1 MTSTTHTPHASQ
13 GSDAPRSAAGPAPA
27 RHWALLLMLSGNML
41 IDALEVS
48 TVVVAMPSI
57 GRSLHLAPS
66 SASWFMTCFALG
78 FGGFILPGARLT
90 ARLGRRRMYLA
101 ALLVFAL
108 ASLAAGLAAD
118 PFTLAATRVVKG
130 VSVAVMA
137 PTGLAIIANTFADGP
152 ARRRA
157 LAVYS
162 LFGASGFSAGLL
174 LTGALTLTSWRWA
187 LALGAPVGLLLF
199 AFGLRLIPG
208 DAAKTPPAPAR
219 SATPASS
226 GPPGPPGPSPVRAWP
241 VLRSAFGAAALNGPY
256 WGFLFVVTYRL
267 QADRGWSPLTTGL
280 ALLPTSLPLA
290 LTALA
295 SGRLVSR
302 FGPPRLITAGSLA
315 ALAGYV
321 WYLAGDGR
329 ASYLSGVLPTALLVG
344 VGYVLSFS
352 ALHIQAVSGVPPHRQ
367 GVVTGI
373 YQTAVQIGGAATLAA
388 VAFTAAASR
397 TAALLVVA
405 AAAAAGWLVSVAGL
419 ATDRATSG
427 PAASGPA
434 PSEPAPSQPAP
445 SETRE
450 G

>member
-1 MTSTTHTPHASQ
+1 MTSTTHTPQTPDTPRPAVAS
-13 GSDAPRSAAGPAPA
+13 APAPA
-27 RHWALLLMLSGNML
+27 TARHGALLLMLSGNML

-90 ARLGRRRMYLA
+90 ARLGRRRMYLG

-162 LFGASGFSAGLL
+162 MFGASGFSAGLV

-187 LALGAPVGLLLF
+187 LILGAPVGLLLF
-199 AFGLRLIPG
+199 LFGIRLIPG
-208 DAAKTPPAPAR
+208 DSAKASPPPAPPTP
-219 SATPASS
+219 SAA
-226 GPPGPPGPSPVRAWP
+226 PGPSPVRAWP
-241 VLRSAFGAAALNGPY
+241 VIRSALGAAALNGPY
-256 WGFLFVVTYRL
+256 WGFLFLVTYRL
-267 QADRGWSPLTTGL
+267 QAGRAWSPLTTGL

-302 FGPPRLITAGSLA
+302 FGPPRLITVGSLA
-315 ALAGYV
+315 ALAGYI
-321 WYLAGDGR
+321 WYLVGDGR
-329 ASYLSGVLPTALLVG
+329 TSYLAGVLPTALLVG

-352 ALHIQAVSGVPPHRQ
+352 ALHVQAVTGVPPHRQ

-397 TAALLVVA
+397 TAALLFVA
-405 AAAAAGWLVSVAGL
+405 AAAAAGWLVAIAGL
-419 ATDRATSG
+419 VTDRVRRTTPPPTTPRSST
-427 PAASGPA
+427 P
-434 PSEPAPSQPAP
+434 PSK
-445 SETRE
+445 TRE
-450 G
+450 A

>member
-1 MTSTTHTPHASQ
+1 MTSTTHTPLGSQ
-13 GSDAPRSAAGPAPA
+13 TPDAPGPADATAPA

-162 LFGASGFSAGLL
+162 LFGASGFSAGLV

-187 LALGAPVGLLLF
+187 LVLGAPVGLLLF
-199 AFGLRLIPG
+199 MVGLRLIPG
-208 DAAKTPPAPAR
+208 DGRKAPAP
-219 SATPASS
+219 PASS
-226 GPPGPPGPSPVRAWP
+226 GPGSAAVRAWP
-241 VLRSAFGAAALNGPY
+241 VIRSALGAAAVNGPY

-267 QADRGWSPLTTGL
+267 QADHGWSPLTTGL

-315 ALAGYV
+315 ALAGYI

-329 ASYLSGVLPTALLVG
+329 ASYLSGVLPTTLLVG

-352 ALHIQAVSGVPPHRQ
+352 ALHVQAVTGVPPHRQ

-405 AAAAAGWLVSVAGL
+405 AAAAAGWLVSLAGL
-419 ATDRATSG
+419 ATDRVQSNT
-427 PAASGPA
+427 A
-434 PSEPAPSQPAP
+434 PSKTAPST
-445 SETRE
+445 TRE

>member
-1 MTSTTHTPHASQ
+1 
-13 GSDAPRSAAGPAPA
+13 
-27 RHWALLLMLSGNML
+27 MLSGNML

-101 ALLVFAL
+101 ALLVFAV

-130 VSVAVMA
+130 LSVAVMA

-162 LFGASGFSAGLL
+162 LFGASGFSAGLV

-187 LALGAPVGLLLF
+187 LVLGAPVGLLLF
-199 AFGLRLIPG
+199 LFGLRLIPG
-208 DAAKTPPAPAR
+208 DATKKPPAP
-219 SATPASS
+219 PASS
-226 GPPGPPGPSPVRAWP
+226 GPPAASDPSPVRAWP
-241 VLRSAFGAAALNGPY
+241 VIRSALGAAALNGPY

-290 LTALA
+290 LTALS

-315 ALAGYV
+315 ALAGYA
-321 WYLAGDGR
+321 WYLYGDGR
-329 ASYLSGVLPTALLVG
+329 ASYPAGVLPTALLVG
-344 VGYVLSFS
+344 IGYVLSFS
-352 ALHIQAVSGVPPHRQ
+352 ALHVQAVSGVPPHRQ

-373 YQTAVQIGGAATLAA
+373 YQTAVQLGGAATLAA

-397 TAALLVVA
+397 SAALLVIA
-405 AAAAAGWLVSVAGL
+405 SAAAAGWLVSAAGL
-419 ATDRATSG
+419 ATDRARSKT
-427 PAASGPA
+427 AASKTEA
-434 PSEPAPSQPAP
+434 SKTAASKTAA
-445 SETRE
+445 SKTATSTSKE

>member
-13 GSDAPRSAAGPAPA
+13 TPGTPPPTATPAPAPA

-48 TVVVAMPSI
+48 TIVVAMPSI

-90 ARLGRRRMYLA
+90 ARLGRRRMYLG

-162 LFGASGFSAGLL
+162 LFGASGFSAGLI

-187 LALGAPVGLLLF
+187 LILGAPVGLLLF
-199 AFGLRLIPG
+199 LFGLRLIPG
-208 DAAKTPPAPAR
+208 DSSKTPAPPTP
-219 SATPASS
+219 SAA
-226 GPPGPPGPSPVRAWP
+226 PGPSQVRAWP
-241 VLRSAFGAAALNGPY
+241 VIRSALGAAALNGPY
-256 WGFLFVVTYRL
+256 WGFLFLITYRL

-302 FGPPRLITAGSLA
+302 FGPPRLITVGSLA
-315 ALAGYV
+315 ALAGYI
-321 WYLAGDGR
+321 WYLVGDGR
-329 ASYLSGVLPTALLVG
+329 SSYLAGVLPTALLVG
-344 VGYVLSFS
+344 IGYVLSFS
-352 ALHIQAVSGVPPHRQ
+352 ALHVQAVTGVPPHRQ

-405 AAAAAGWLVSVAGL
+405 AAAAAGWLISIAGL
-419 ATDRATSG
+419 ATDRA
-427 PAASGPA
+427 
-434 PSEPAPSQPAP
+434 QPATPRSTTPP
-445 SETRE
+445 STTRE
-450 G
+450 A

>member
-1 MTSTTHTPHASQ
+1 MTSTTHTPHSSQTPDASRPAAA
-13 GSDAPRSAAGPAPA
+13 SAPAPAPA

-137 PTGLAIIANTFADGP
+137 PTGLAIIATTFAEGP

-162 LFGASGFSAGLL
+162 LFGASGFSAGLV

-199 AFGLRLIPG
+199 LFGLRLIPG
-208 DAAKTPPAPAR
+208 DSSKAATPPP
-219 SATPASS
+219 SS
-226 GPPGPPGPSPVRAWP
+226 SPPNSSPVRAWP
-241 VLRSAFGAAALNGPY
+241 VMRSALGAAALNGPY

-329 ASYLSGVLPTALLVG
+329 ASYLTGVLPTALLVG
-344 VGYVLSFS
+344 AGYVLSFS
-352 ALHIQAVSGVPPHRQ
+352 ALHVQAVTGVPPHRQ

-373 YQTAVQIGGAATLAA
+373 YQTAVQIGGAATLVA

-405 AAAAAGWLVSVAGL
+405 AAAAAGWLVSLAGL
-419 ATDRATSG
+419 ATDRSHPNTAHPNTA
-427 PAASGPA
+427 PANTA
-434 PSEPAPSQPAP
+434 PST
-445 SETRE
+445 TRE